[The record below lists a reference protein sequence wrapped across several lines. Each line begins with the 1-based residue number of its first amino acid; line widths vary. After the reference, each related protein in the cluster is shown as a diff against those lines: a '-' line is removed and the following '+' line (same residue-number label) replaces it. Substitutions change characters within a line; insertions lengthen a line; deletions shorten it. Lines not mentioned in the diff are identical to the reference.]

1 MRAACLPKPPGLPWG
16 PVWGV
21 RAWMTLVLFVSRF
34 APHGSPP
41 WWGVSLAEH
50 GRRTRRCRQL
60 RLVGRGYVEVGID
73 IPVRFRRGGPAG
85 DQPAC
90 FVVHR
95 PVLDCCRRGGRACG
109 SRARLWR
116 GPGGRGGRACLLLRG
131 AAEALLLWRQV
142 GAPPKGGGAA
152 WRSLQRRRLPA
163 RRGVSSCGAVQH
175 QRSQSR
181 SRSHPARRGAA
192 EAPRAFAES
201 WPVLCSQPTAYY
213 V

>member
-1 MRAACLPKPPGLPWG
+1 MALVFVCLTFCS
-16 PVWGV
+16 
-21 RAWMTLVLFVSRF
+21 A
-34 APHGSPP
+34 HGSPP

-73 IPVRFRRGGPAG
+73 IPVRFRRGGQTG

-95 PVLDCCRRGGRACG
+95 PVLDCCRRGGGACG

-131 AAEALLLWRQV
+131 AAEALLLWRQ
-142 GAPPKGGGAA
+142 A
-152 WRSLQRRRLPA
+152 
-163 RRGVSSCGAVQH
+163 GVSRKVEAPLGDPSRDGACRPDEACPLAGLSSTSALRV
-175 QRSQSR
+175 
-181 SRSHPARRGAA
+181 ARGAILRD
-192 EAPRAFAES
+192 EVQPRHRGPS
-201 WPVLCSQPTAYY
+201 PSRGLCCVHNLLPITCDSQM
-213 V
+213 